1 MIDELEK
8 VYIECNPFTD
18 KDDNGRTYTKTVYYM
33 KESVR
38 VSIKTQMRLLTYSKS
53 AQLVYW
59 NIINQLNKDEYEVTV
74 TRSVLKTA
82 TGLSDASVSRAIE
95 ELTKVPDHKEEENDE
110 DKERDEELYM
120 PLVKI
125 VDKDTYHIPINQ
137 CVKGNVN
144 TIIRKEEELKQKLQL
159 LEREKEEREKI
170 TKLSLK
176 LRNKK

>member
-1 MIDELEK
+1 MVDEKEK
-8 VYIECNPFTD
+8 SFIEHNPFTD

-74 TRSVLKTA
+74 ARSVLKNV
-82 TGLSDASVSRAIE
+82 TGLSDASISRAIE
-95 ELTKVPDHKEEENDE
+95 ELTKVPERKEENDE

-159 LEREKEEREKI
+159 LEKEKEEREKI

>member
-1 MIDELEK
+1 MVDEKEK
-8 VYIECNPFTD
+8 SFIEHKPFTD

-53 AQLVYW
+53 AQLIYW

-74 TRSVLKTA
+74 TRSVLKNA

-95 ELTKVPDHKEEENDE
+95 ELTKVPESKEENDE
-110 DKERDEELYM
+110 DRERDEELYM

>member
-1 MIDELEK
+1 MIDEKEK
-8 VYIECNPFTD
+8 SFIEHNPFTD

-95 ELTKVPDHKEEENDE
+95 ELTKVPEHKEENDE

>member
-1 MIDELEK
+1 MVDEKEK
-8 VYIECNPFTD
+8 SFIEHNPFTD

-74 TRSVLKTA
+74 TRNVLKSA

-95 ELTKVPDHKEEENDE
+95 ELTKVPECKEENDE

-144 TIIRKEEELKQKLQL
+144 NIIRKEEELKQKLQL
-159 LEREKEEREKI
+159 LEKEKEEREKI

>member
-1 MIDELEK
+1 MVDEKEK
-8 VYIECNPFTD
+8 SFIEHNPFTD

-95 ELTKVPDHKEEENDE
+95 ELTKVPEHKEENDE

>member
-1 MIDELEK
+1 MVDEKEK
-8 VYIECNPFTD
+8 SFIEHNNFTD

-53 AQLVYW
+53 AQVVYW
-59 NIINQLNKDEYEVTV
+59 NIVNQLNKDEYEVTV
-74 TRSVLKTA
+74 TRSVLKNA
-82 TGLSDASVSRAIE
+82 TGLSDASISRAIE
-95 ELTKVPDHKEEENDE
+95 ELIKVPECKEENDE

-137 CVKGNVN
+137 CVKGNVHN
-144 TIIRKEEELKQKLQL
+144 IIRKEEELKQKLQL

-176 LRNKK
+176 LRKKK